1 MPTLYTIGYQGRSL
15 ASFIKALQQAGVD
28 AVIDVRLRNTSQ
40 LAGYTKRDDLA
51 FLLREGFGIAYE
63 HHPEMAPT
71 AEMLDGFID
80 WPSYEVRFKALL
92 DERPTTSAGGA
103 ILERYR
109 YPCLLCYEATADQC
123 HRRLLAEH
131 WAAHIPDLTVVHL

>member
-1 MPTLYTIGYQGRSL
+1 LYTIGYQGRPL
-15 ASFIKALQQAGVD
+15 ASLIGALQEAGVD

-51 FLLREGFGIAYE
+51 FLLQNGFGIAYE
-63 HHPEMAPT
+63 HHPELAPT
-71 AEMLDGFID
+71 ADLLDGYTD
-80 WPSYEVRFKALL
+80 WASYEVRFQELL
-92 DERPTTSAGGA
+92 DERPTVAVGRA
-103 ILERYR
+103 ILGRYR
-109 YPCLLCYEATADQC
+109 SPCLLCYEATATEC